1 MAEKCSTFST
11 LVERNSIMDDST
23 KPKYSESIQ
32 GEKHNRPF
40 SARYSCIVT
49 LLRFQALLRE
59 SEESSSAR
67 RNSERSE
74 SLGTDGAR
82 NRRTHLG
89 GPATAAPA
97 SADGN
102 LRFIREEINKKC
114 RRVYQAFITCY
125 QKLP

>member
-1 MAEKCSTFST
+1 MHGS
-11 LVERNSIMDDST
+11 
-23 KPKYSESIQ
+23 
-32 GEKHNRPF
+32 
-40 SARYSCIVT
+40 
-49 LLRFQALLRE
+49 RFQALLAE
-59 SEESSSAR
+59 SEETSCAR
-67 RNSERSE
+67 TDSGRNEG
-74 SLGTDGAR
+74 LGTDGAR